1 MLYMSRKDG
10 ERGLIAIEYCVELSV
25 SGLEV
30 HVHGS
35 EEILIQGARGNRVNG
50 KKESKE
56 REEIIRLEGESFT

>member
-25 SGLEV
+25 SGMEV
-30 HVHGS
+30 NVHGS

-50 KKESKE
+50 KKQSKE